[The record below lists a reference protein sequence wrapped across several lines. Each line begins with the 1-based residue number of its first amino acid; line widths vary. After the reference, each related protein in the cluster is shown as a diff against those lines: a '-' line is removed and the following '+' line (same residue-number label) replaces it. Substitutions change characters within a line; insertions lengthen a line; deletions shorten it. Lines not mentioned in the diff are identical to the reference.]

1 MPLPPLVDPAPSL
14 DAAEQERTL
23 RHAVLPGLGEFGQRR
38 LAAAHVAVI
47 GAGGL
52 GSPVILALAAA
63 GVGTLTVIDDDVVE
77 LSNLQRQ
84 VLHRIDDLGRP
95 KTDSAERI
103 ARDLSPTTEVRA
115 RRERLTADTA
125 AELLRGADLV
135 VDGSDSFVTR
145 EAVADATETLGIPLV
160 WGALQGAAAQVTV
173 FWATPPEGAPQV
185 VLDDLYPT
193 GSAHDAPSCAEAGV
207 LGPLCLQVG
216 GLLATEAVKLIAGV
230 GEPLLGRILVIDAWA
245 GAVREV
251 PLAAA
256 RRSAPAATVPVSGVP
271 EIAPAQLGARLED
284 GAALLDVREP
294 WETDRG
300 VIPGSILR
308 PLAEVL
314 ADPGALAGS
323 VVVVCQ
329 AGGRARR
336 AAEALRA
343 RGVDAA
349 VLAGGYSA
357 WLAVTEPRAAAHAE
371 ARAEARA

>member
-14 DAAEQERTL
+14 EPAERERTL
-23 RHAVLPGLGEFGQRR
+23 RHAALAGLGEIGQRR

-63 GVGTLTVIDDDVVE
+63 GVGTLTVIDDDVVD

-84 VLHRIDDLGRP
+84 VLHRRDDLGRP
-95 KTDSAERI
+95 KTDSAERV
-103 ARDLSPTTEVRA
+103 ARDLSPTTRVHA
-115 RRERLTADTA
+115 RRERLTARNAVD
-125 AELLRGADLV
+125 LLRGADLV
-135 VDGSDSFVTR
+135 VDGSDSFHTR
-145 EAVADATETLGIPLV
+145 EAVAAATETLGVPLV

-173 FWATPPEGAPQV
+173 FWSAPPAGAARV

-230 GEPLLGRILVIDAWA
+230 GDPLLGRVLVIDAWA
-245 GAVREV
+245 GSVRDV
-251 PLAAA
+251 PLAPA
-256 RRSAPAATVPVSGVP
+256 RRRAPAPTVAASDIR
-271 EIAPAQLGARLED
+271 EIEPAQLGETLD
-284 GAALLDVREP
+284 QGAVLLDVREP
-294 WETDRG
+294 WETGRG
-300 VIPGSILR
+300 VIPGSVLR
-308 PLAEVL
+308 PLADVL
-314 ADPGALAGS
+314 AAPSGLGAPVGDGA

-329 AGGRARR
+329 AGGRARQ

-343 RGVDAA
+343 AGVDAS
-349 VLAGGYSA
+349 VLRGGYTA
-357 WLAVTEPRAAAHAE
+357 WTAAADTSAGAHA
-371 ARAEARA
+371 

>member
-14 DAAEQERTL
+14 PAEEQERTL
-23 RHAVLPGLGEFGQRR
+23 RHAVLPGLGEVGQRR

-84 VLHRIDDLGRP
+84 VLHRADDLGRP
-95 KTDSAERI
+95 KTDSAERV
-103 ARDLSPTTEVRA
+103 ARGLSPTTRVRP
-115 RRERLTADTA
+115 RRERLTDGNA
-125 AELLRGADLV
+125 AELLRDADLV
-135 VDGSDSFVTR
+135 VDGSDSFLTR
-145 EAVADATETLGIPLV
+145 EAVAAATESLGIPLV

-173 FWATPPEGAPQV
+173 FWSNPPRGASRV
-185 VLDDLYPT
+185 VLNDLYPT

-216 GLLATEAVKLIAGV
+216 GLLATEAVKLIVGA
-230 GEPLLGRILVIDAWA
+230 GEPLLGRILVIDAW
-245 GAVREV
+245 GGVMREV
-251 PLAAA
+251 PLAASRA
-256 RRSAPAATVPVSGVP
+256 AVDPVAPPAVDVP
-271 EIAPAQLGARLED
+271 EIAATGLCEARES

-294 WETDRG
+294 WETARG

-314 ADPGALAGS
+314 AAPAAFTGP

-343 RGVDAA
+343 AGVEAT
-349 VLAGGYSA
+349 VLSGGYTA
-357 WLAVTEPRAAAHAE
+357 WVAATGTPAEAHA
-371 ARAEARA
+371 

>member
-1 MPLPPLVDPAPSL
+1 MPLPPLVDPAPLL
-14 DAAEQERTL
+14 DPAEQERTL
-23 RHAVLPGLGEFGQRR
+23 RHAALAGLGEIGQRR

-63 GVGTLTVIDDDVVE
+63 GVGTLTVIDDDVVD

-84 VLHRIDDLGRP
+84 VLHRVADLGRP
-95 KTDSAERI
+95 KTDSVERVT
-103 ARDLSPTTEVRA
+103 RDLSPTTRVHA
-115 RRERLTADTA
+115 RRERLTAHNA
-125 AELLRGADLV
+125 ADLLRGADLV

-145 EAVADATETLGIPLV
+145 EAVARATETLGVPLV

-173 FWATPPEGAPQV
+173 FWSTPPDGAARV

-230 GEPLLGRILVIDAWA
+230 GEPLLGRILVVDAWA
-245 GAVREV
+245 GAVRDV
-251 PLAAA
+251 PLAPA
-256 RRSAPAATVPVSGVP
+256 RRSSPAPIVAATDIP
-271 EIAPAQLGARLED
+271 EIEPERLAEKLDTGAV
-284 GAALLDVREP
+284 LLDVREP
-294 WETDRG
+294 WETARG
-300 VIPGSILR
+300 VIPGSVLR
-308 PLAEVL
+308 PLADVL
-314 ADPGALAGS
+314 AAPTALASPAGDGP

-343 RGVDAA
+343 TGVDAS
-349 VLAGGYSA
+349 VLRGGYTA
-357 WLAVTEPRAAAHAE
+357 WIAAAGAP
-371 ARAEARA
+371 AGANT